1 MCSAI
6 DMFLQAFTDD
16 PTVHIQT
23 ERLTLDECD
32 DYRYANRVIIS
43 HW

>member
-1 MCSAI
+1 MCSAMN
-6 DMFLQAFTDD
+6 MFLQAFTDD
-16 PTVHIQT
+16 TTVNIQT

-32 DYRYANRVIIS
+32 DYGYANRVIIS